1 MTDPGRPVRDRAA
14 VADAISDF
22 TPLQWQRLRKAA
34 RGYAAIAAGMD
45 LDDLVQEAM
54 TLALSGDRPW
64 PADVPIMAFLI
75 LCMRSIASGESRK
88 AKRRPQTPLA
98 GHSTAP
104 EGAAEPS
111 DPAPGPQE
119 QIITAEDD
127 AARKARI
134 IDMFPDDIEAQ
145 AIVEGI
151 FAGMRG
157 EDLRALTDLDQT
169 GYESKR
175 RLIRRRLEKRKG
187 VKP

>member
-1 MTDPGRPVRDRAA
+1 VRDRAA
-14 VADAISDF
+14 VADAIRGF
-22 TPLQWQRLRKAA
+22 TPLEWQRLRKAA
-34 RGYAAIAAGMD
+34 HGYAAVAAGMEF
-45 LDDLVQEAM
+45 DDLVQEAM
-54 TLALSGDRPW
+54 SLALSGDRPW
-64 PADVPIMAFLI
+64 PADVPIMAFL
-75 LCMRSIASGESRK
+75 LQCMRSIASGESRK

-98 GHSTAP
+98 GHSAVS
-104 EGAAEPS
+104 EGAVEPS

-119 QIITAEDD
+119 QIIATEDD